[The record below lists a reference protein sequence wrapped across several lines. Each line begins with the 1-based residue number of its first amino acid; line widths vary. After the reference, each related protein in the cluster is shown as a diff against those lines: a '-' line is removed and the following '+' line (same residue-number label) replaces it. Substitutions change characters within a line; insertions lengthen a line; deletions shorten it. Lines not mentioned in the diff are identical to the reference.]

1 MSANGEKLD
10 PRVKRTQQL
19 LQKALIELLKEKEF
33 HKITVQDITQHAGVN
48 RATFYDRFEDKF
60 ALLNACVKEDFQTRL
75 DAKIPPEAVLSLDN
89 LRLLILTTCDY
100 LKGFF
105 GHCAPS
111 THHNEQM
118 IMLRQ
123 VQETIYE
130 TILRW
135 ITTSPNTARRADVP
149 QEMTAMVSSSAIFGS
164 VMQWVVKNERKVS
177 PEQLTDHILLLLT
190 AGLGVYLSSPA
201 LTPV

>member
-1 MSANGEKLD
+1 MLANGEKLD
-10 PRVKRTQQL
+10 PRVQRTHQL

-33 HKITVQDITQHAGVN
+33 HKITVQDITQRAGVN

-75 DAKIPPEAVLSLDN
+75 EAKIPFEAELSLNN

-100 LKGFF
+100 LRGFF

-130 TILRW
+130 TLLRW
-135 ITTSPNTARRADVP
+135 ITTTPYTARRADVP
-149 QEMTAMVSSSAIFGS
+149 PEMMAMVSSSAIFGS
-164 VMQWVVKNERKVS
+164 VMQWVINNERGVT
-177 PEQLTDHILLLLT
+177 PNQLTDHILRLLT
-190 AGLGVYLSSPA
+190 SGLGVYITNPA
-201 LTPV
+201 QTSG